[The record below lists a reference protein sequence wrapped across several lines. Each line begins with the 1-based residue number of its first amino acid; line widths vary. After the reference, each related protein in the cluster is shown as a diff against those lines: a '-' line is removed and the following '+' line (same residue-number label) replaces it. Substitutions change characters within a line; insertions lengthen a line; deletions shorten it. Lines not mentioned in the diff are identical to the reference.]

1 VGRTIPS
8 ISHRLENKLR
18 QWDRFSKHL
27 HGRDRKAFSEL
38 VSVIKNHRT
47 AIDAADEAD
56 LGVAILL
63 ALVMHLKGELDEG
76 IGDEDRKREDRLQ
89 LP

>member
-8 ISHRLENKLR
+8 ISHRLERKLR
-18 QWDRFSKHL
+18 QWERFSKQL
-27 HGRDRKAFSEL
+27 HGRDREAYAGL
-38 VSVIKNHRT
+38 VRAIRNRRS

-63 ALVMHLKGELDEG
+63 AVATHLKGELDG
-76 IGDEDRKREDRLQ
+76 RSADEEAEDRLR